1 MANKEI
7 CPVGGVVGN
16 GEAGVLAEASQLFPA
31 FQNVAEIELYY
42 FWINLPPLELDLIKE
57 LLKGRVVPAPG
68 HLGLPQLL
76 LHHHVVEDLKQQLE
90 VPCPALSA
98 TW

>member
-16 GEAGVLAEASQLFPA
+16 GEARVLAEASQLFPA

-42 FWINLPPLELDLIKE
+42 FTINLPPLELDLIEE
-57 LLKGRVVPAPG
+57 LFKGRMVSAPSHRGLAQLFGQHGSVV
-68 HLGLPQLL
+68 LGGGVGGPQ
-76 LHHHVVEDLKQQLE
+76 
-90 VPCPALSA
+90 
-98 TW
+98 TTT

>member
-57 LLKGRVVPAPG
+57 LFKGRMVPAPS
-68 HLGLPQLL
+68 HRGLALLFGQHGSGGVGGPQ
-76 LHHHVVEDLKQQLE
+76 
-90 VPCPALSA
+90 
-98 TW
+98 TTT

>member
-31 FQNVAEIELYY
+31 FQNVVEIEIVY
-42 FWINLPPLELDLIKE
+42 F
-57 LLKGRVVPAPG
+57 
-68 HLGLPQLL
+68 
-76 LHHHVVEDLKQQLE
+76 
-90 VPCPALSA
+90 
-98 TW
+98 

>member
-42 FWINLPPLELDLIKE
+42 FWINLPPLELDLIEE
-57 LLKGRVVPAPG
+57 LFKGRMVSAPS
-68 HLGLPQLL
+68 HRGLAQLFGQ
-76 LHHHVVEDLKQQLE
+76 HGSGGVEDLKQQLKA
-90 VPCPALSA
+90 VQ
-98 TW
+98 